1 MVRGAYRSGYAPL
14 AGHCG
19 ESLSGTA
26 TMPTPSEGERMKDT
40 KALLSLGLA
49 ALIACGL
56 AQRSFAQPS
65 KPRPFTQRL
74 FTDTPSIEPTTPQ
87 AKRLAEALRKDLLA
101 PLSLKVL
108 KSKVASVKRKRFV
121 TSKEIFSASDAPGP
135 IITGSVKTQQGRL
148 FVTFIQKSDGT
159 ILGLVDSFAVSPS
172 RRGATGKR
180 VGELERL
187 GFKVNKIVLLYQIAY
202 WRKRAGDSVART
214 VTHAPE
220 FVTPPL
226 NPKEA
231 MGALNVKASASPKA
245 RGAKATTQSADIVP
259 PAVVM
264 AVASSHEPETP
275 VVSHPEG
282 TPSGPGTSGP
292 DTSIPTGPPATAEPV
307 TTGTPP
313 DAEPPSDCILETV
326 DGILKQCCKTPYS
339 IFHNCTAFAHEF
351 NEGCAERDLSCK
363 SVDIKCDGAVPH
375 RANIL
380 MLSDGSWVPVE
391 PQPNPRIDAS
401 RSIGVMPGVR
411 LSGPEVPTDVACK
424 MVGLTPDDC
433 GCVQDEAPGGGTQCN
448 CVVEVLDHNPK
459 PNSDPDYC
467 ADSYQN
473 GIDPFT
479 GRSPDPAPASSPSM
493 DHKRY
498 WCLKCCVRLAGQ
510 YEDLLPQAERGNWR
524 RSCETQCALAFT
536 QTEVP
541 ADPPISD

>member
-1 MVRGAYRSGYAPL
+1 
-14 AGHCG
+14 
-19 ESLSGTA
+19 
-26 TMPTPSEGERMKDT
+26 MPTPPLGERMTHT

-49 ALIACGL
+49 ALIVCCL
-56 AQRSFAQPS
+56 PPRSIAQPQ

-74 FTDTPSIEPTTPQ
+74 FTDTPSIEPTTPA
-87 AKRLAEALRKDLLA
+87 AKRLAEALRKDLLS
-101 PLSLKVL
+101 PLSLKAL

-135 IITGSVKTQQGRL
+135 IVTGSVKTQQGRL

-159 ILGLVDSFAVSPS
+159 ILGLVDSFTISPS

-180 VGELERL
+180 VGALERL
-187 GFKVNKIVLLYQIAY
+187 GFKVNKIVMLYQIAY
-202 WRKRAGDSVART
+202 WRKRAGESIART
-214 VTHAPE
+214 ATRPPD
-220 FVTPPL
+220 FVTPLL
-226 NPKEA
+226 NPRDA
-231 MGALNVKASASPKA
+231 VGALGINASAPVPA
-245 RGAKATTQSADIVP
+245 RGAKATTQTTDVIP
-259 PAVVM
+259 PAVAI
-264 AVASSHEPETP
+264 AVASSNEPGTP
-275 VVSHPEG
+275 VESQPEG
-282 TPSGPGTSGP
+282 TPGAQDNNLPSAGEGPGKP
-292 DTSIPTGPPATAEPV
+292 PPPAEPANPES
-307 TTGTPP
+307 PP
-313 DAEPPSDCILETV
+313 DAEPPSDCILEAV

-391 PQPNPRIDAS
+391 PQPNPKIDAS
-401 RSIGVMPGVR
+401 QSIGVMPGVR
-411 LSGPEVPTDVACK
+411 LNGPEVPQDVACK
-424 MVGLTPDDC
+424 MVGLTPEDC
-433 GCVQDEAPGGGTQCN
+433 GCVPDEAPGGSPQCN

-479 GRSPDPAPASSPSM
+479 GRPPNPAPAGSPSM
-493 DHKRY
+493 DQKRY
-498 WCLKCCVRLAGQ
+498 ACLRCCSRLAGE
-510 YEDLLPQAERGNWR
+510 YEDLLPKAERGNWR

-541 ADPPISD
+541 ADPAISD